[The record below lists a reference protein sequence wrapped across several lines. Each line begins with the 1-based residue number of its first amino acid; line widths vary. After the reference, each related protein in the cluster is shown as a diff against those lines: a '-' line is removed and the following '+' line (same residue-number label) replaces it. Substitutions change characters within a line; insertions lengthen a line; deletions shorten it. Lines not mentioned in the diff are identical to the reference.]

1 MAKLGGPVAA
11 LQGGGG
17 VTTAGRPLLSDAMT
31 AVTAALAAAGIRVT
45 LDLRTLN
52 PPCAFLH
59 PPELAWRFRGG
70 DMTVTHRLLLMC
82 SAGDRT
88 ASYDRMSDLLIST
101 QQALGDRV
109 VTAVP
114 TDVETSD
121 LSAFLSAYELN
132 WTDRVRQQA

>member
-11 LQGGGG
+11 LVDGGG
-17 VTTAGRPLLSDAMT
+17 VVTPGVPTLTEAMRAVSDALT
-31 AVTAALAAAGIRVT
+31 AAGIRVT

-59 PPELAWRFRGG
+59 PPDLAWRFRGG
-70 DMTVTHRLLLMC
+70 DMTVTHRLLLVC

-109 VTAVP
+109 VSATP

-121 LSAFLSAYELN
+121 LSAFLTAYELH
-132 WTDRVRQQA
+132 WTERVRQA

>member
-11 LQGGGG
+11 LVDGGG
-17 VTTAGRPLLSDAMT
+17 VITPAVPTLSEAMR
-31 AVTAALAAAGIRVT
+31 AVTDALAAAGIRVT
-45 LDLRTLN
+45 LDVRQLN
-52 PPCAFLH
+52 PPCALLH
-59 PPELAWRFRGG
+59 PPDLAWRFRGG
-70 DMTVTHRLLLMC
+70 DMTVTHRLLLVC

-109 VTAVP
+109 VTAAP

-121 LSAFLSAYELN
+121 LSAFLTAYELH
-132 WTDRVRQQA
+132 WTERVRQA

>member
-11 LQGGGG
+11 LVDGGG
-17 VTTAGRPLLSDAMT
+17 VVTPGVPTLTEAMR
-31 AVTAALAAAGIRVT
+31 AVTDALTAAGIRVT
-45 LDLRTLN
+45 LDVRTLN

-59 PPELAWRFRGG
+59 PPDLAWRFRGG
-70 DMTVTHRLLLMC
+70 DMTVTHRLLLVC

-109 VTAVP
+109 ISATP

-121 LSAFLSAYELN
+121 LSAFLTAYELH
-132 WTDRVRQQA
+132 WTERVRQA